1 MIYSCDVLKSFSL
14 SCHLTIFFLRRV
26 SIMQLSIWN
35 KVFIL
40 DMIAMKD
47 KVKDSE
53 MQQFAESFFANPRV
67 LKLGKE
73 LSLSVLG

>member
-1 MIYSCDVLKSFSL
+1 M
-14 SCHLTIFFLRRV
+14 FFLRRV

-40 DMIAMKD
+40 DMIALAD
-47 KVKDSE
+47 KVEDYE
-53 MQQFAESFFANPRV
+53 MQQFAESFFANREV

-73 LSLSVLG
+73 LSLSVLE

>member
-1 MIYSCDVLKSFSL
+1 M
-14 SCHLTIFFLRRV
+14 FFLRRV

-40 DMIAMKD
+40 DMIALAD
-47 KVKDSE
+47 NVKDSE

-73 LSLSVLG
+73 LSLSVLE

>member
-1 MIYSCDVLKSFSL
+1 MIYSCDVLK
-14 SCHLTIFFLRRV
+14 LTMFFLRRV
-26 SIMQLSIWN
+26 SIMQLSLWN

-40 DMIAMKD
+40 DMIALAD
-47 KVKDSE
+47 NVKVSE

-73 LSLSVLG
+73 LSLSVLE

>member
-1 MIYSCDVLKSFSL
+1 
-14 SCHLTIFFLRRV
+14 
-26 SIMQLSIWN
+26 MQLSIWN

-40 DMIAMKD
+40 DMIALAD
-47 KVKDSE
+47 NVKDSE

-73 LSLSVLG
+73 LSLSVLE

>member
-1 MIYSCDVLKSFSL
+1 M
-14 SCHLTIFFLRRV
+14 
-26 SIMQLSIWN
+26 
-35 KVFIL
+35 FIL

-47 KVKDSE
+47 KVKDAE

>member
-1 MIYSCDVLKSFSL
+1 
-14 SCHLTIFFLRRV
+14 
-26 SIMQLSIWN
+26 MQLSIEN

-40 DMIAMKD
+40 DMIALADDD
-47 KVKDSE
+47 KVSE

-73 LSLSVLG
+73 LSLSVLE

>member
-1 MIYSCDVLKSFSL
+1 
-14 SCHLTIFFLRRV
+14 
-26 SIMQLSIWN
+26 MQLSIWN

>member
-1 MIYSCDVLKSFSL
+1 
-14 SCHLTIFFLRRV
+14 
-26 SIMQLSIWN
+26 MQLAIKN

-40 DMIAMKD
+40 DMIALAD
-47 KVKDSE
+47 DVNVSE

-73 LSLSVLG
+73 LSLSVLE